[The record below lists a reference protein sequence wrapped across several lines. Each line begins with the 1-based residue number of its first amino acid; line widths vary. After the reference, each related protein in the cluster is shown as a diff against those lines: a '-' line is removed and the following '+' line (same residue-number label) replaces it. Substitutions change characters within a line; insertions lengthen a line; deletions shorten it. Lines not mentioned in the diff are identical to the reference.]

1 MHIPLSKH
9 LHQRYLHLTAV
20 IALLI
25 GLAIS
30 AAQGYRDYRQQIE
43 STSET
48 VNHLLD
54 AARPSAALASYSLDP
69 YLAQRV
75 VDGLTVRSAIYSAR
89 LVTDLDDVLAESHV
103 PKGQQNGALQ
113 KSLLEFVLGEPYSIR
128 RPLEGALANHKALSL
143 GYLEISVA
151 PAIDGHAFFE
161 RAALGLAA
169 ILLQTVLLC
178 GALTIAYLRTTS
190 LPLNAVVRSL
200 QAMGRGQGGPGG
212 GIVAPVGH
220 EDNEIGYMVA
230 SFNAQIQAAHTQI
243 LARQRAELELR
254 QANEDLEARVAERT
268 AYLNHE
274 IAERR
279 AIETALRHS
288 EGRFRDLA
296 EVSSDWFWESDNQGH
311 LIALSERFLQ
321 QVGWPS
327 TVFIG
332 HSILSLIRRRM
343 VRVIEP
349 SVTGLRSLFL
359 LTKER
364 VSFELAIRRADGEE
378 LRATVAGKRMMSAT
392 GVLLGYRGTG
402 HDITRQV
409 EDARKLMFATSE
421 AERANAAKSEF
432 LANMSH
438 ELRTPMN
445 AILGFAQLLRLQKQN
460 PLAAAQVQYVNH
472 IVDAGEHLLGLIN
485 DVLDL
490 ARVEAGHL
498 DLSIESFDMGA
509 LLEECVDMLHPLA
522 EQKSITLSLENQ
534 VKGAQAVT
542 VHADRVRVK
551 QVVINLVSN
560 AIKYNRPQG
569 SVSVT
574 VGRPPCEPGA
584 GYLRVDVVDNGIGIP
599 QGHLDRIFD
608 PFHRV
613 SAATQ
618 AVEGT
623 GVGLAVTRRLIEAM
637 DGIIAV
643 ESTVGSG
650 SRFWF
655 ALPTEGL
662 AKGGP
667 CRKRPSFKE
676 QAPDAAPLPAP
687 EVPLAV
693 LYVED
698 NPANQSLMHDLLGT
712 MPRVSVTIV
721 STCAEA
727 MQAVELQVPDLALLD
742 INLPDGSG
750 DEVARHLRADPK
762 TATLPVV
769 AVSANA
775 RTQDIESARQAGFDD
790 YLCKPFDVQDLRRM
804 VRHYQAEKEKRIRAQ
819 GQGGAEGS
827 TAP

>member
-1 MHIPLSKH
+1 MQIPLSKH
-9 LHQRYLHLTAV
+9 LHQRYLHLSVA

-43 STSET
+43 STSQT

-54 AARPSAALASYSLDP
+54 AAKPSAALASYTLDP

-89 LVTDLDDVLAESHV
+89 LVTDLDDVLAESHI
-103 PKGQQNGALQ
+103 PKGSENSALQ
-113 KSLLEFVLGEPYSIR
+113 RRLLEFVLGEPYSIR
-128 RPLEGALANHKALSL
+128 RPLEGTLANHKALPL

-151 PAIDGHAFFE
+151 PAIDGRAFLE
-161 RAALGLAA
+161 RAALGLVA
-169 ILLQTVLLC
+169 IFLQTLLLS
-178 GALTIAYLRTTS
+178 GALTLAYLRTTS
-190 LPLNAVVRSL
+190 QPLSQVVQSL
-200 QAMGRGQGGPGG
+200 QTMDHTQSGSGA
-212 GIVAPVGH
+212 GIQAPLGH
-220 EDNEIGYMVA
+220 EDNEIGYLVA
-230 SFNAQIQAAHTQI
+230 SFNAQLRAAHTQI

-274 IAERR
+274 ITERR

-296 EVSSDWFWESDNQGH
+296 EVSSDWFWECDNQGR
-311 LIALSERFLQ
+311 LTALSERFTK
-321 QVGWPS
+321 QVGWPQS
-327 TVFIG
+327 AFIG
-332 HSILSLIRRRM
+332 RGILDLIRRRM
-343 VRVIEP
+343 VRVTEP

-359 LTKER
+359 LTPAR
-364 VSFELAIRRADGEE
+364 IAFELAIRCADGSE
-378 LRATVAGKRMMSAT
+378 LRATVAGKRMTSAT
-392 GVLLGYRGTG
+392 GVLVGYRGTG

-409 EDARKLMFATSE
+409 EDAKKLMLATSE

-498 DLSIESFDMGA
+498 DLSIEAFDMRI
-509 LLEECVDMLHPLA
+509 LLEECMDMLRPLA
-522 EQKSITLSLENQ
+522 EQKPISLALDCTVE
-534 VKGAQAVT
+534 GDPPESLFT

-569 SVSVT
+569 AVWVSLQPVALGDG
-574 VGRPPCEPGA
+574 VA
-584 GYLRVDVVDNGIGIP
+584 HLQVDVVDNGIGIP
-599 QGHLDRIFD
+599 AGHLERVFD

-637 DGIIAV
+637 DGAIAV

-655 ALPTEGL
+655 VLPAG
-662 AKGGP
+662 ARDKHAP

-676 QAPDAAPLPAP
+676 HPSAAAEEALPRP
-687 EVPLAV
+687 TEPLAV

-698 NPANQSLMHDLLGT
+698 NPANQVLMHDLIGT
-712 MPRVSVTIV
+712 LPLVSLTIA

-727 MQAVELQVPDLALLD
+727 HQAVAQSIPDLALLD
-742 INLPDGSG
+742 INLPDGGG
-750 DEVARHLRADPK
+750 DELARRLRADPK
-762 TATLPVV
+762 TARLPVV

-790 YLCKPFDVQDLRRM
+790 YLCKPFDVEDLRRL
-804 VRHYQAEKEKRIRAQ
+804 VRHHQTRKAEQRQAKAQ
-819 GQGGAEGS
+819 GTG
-827 TAP
+827 